1 MDRNLSILLIFAL
14 ALILPCWVFAACGKS
29 SIAALGRN
37 PSAAPKIL
45 QTMVIVL
52 AFAEAVAFVAIL
64 VAFQMFD

>member
-1 MDRNLSILLIFAL
+1 MDRNLAILLIFAL
-14 ALILPCWVFAACGKS
+14 ALILPCWVFAQTGKS

-52 AFAEAVAFVAIL
+52 VFAEAAAILAIL
-64 VAFQMFD
+64 VAFQLFD